1 MHPVR
6 SIGKFLRGKTTPGQL
21 SLAMVFGSMLG
32 FLPAFFVPSTAG
44 GGFAQ
49 APGLILAVIGLVLV
63 LNINVLAVVVV
74 AVLVKPLS
82 LLLLPASFHVGR
94 WLIDGPLQPLFHFL
108 VNAPVTAWFGLEYYA
123 TTGGLVLGA
132 VLGLVLSIPARR
144 ILADLNRRCAAS
156 AEGQDVG
163 AIQRSLTWLLLGPTK
178 GLQGGSPALVERH
191 RRAFVIRPSG
201 IVLVLISVS
210 CMFLFQRWLS
220 TPLLTHGLRSGL
232 TVVNGATVDLESAE
246 IDFTSG
252 ALRITNLAI
261 ADTADL
267 THDSFAATSL
277 EASLDTT
284 ALLSRRF
291 VIDTLR
297 ADGASMGMERQTPGV
312 LTQPLPEPPPP
323 PTGRMTI
330 EDYIREVK
338 LWRARI
344 EQIRKWLDYF
354 ASDEDEPDQQTVEEK
369 QRELEKQIEQYGL
382 ARVTADHLREEWP
395 LVWIRSIAI
404 ERVPCA
410 WLDGDVLN
418 FNGSDVSSEPWLVSS
433 PVKLDIATTTD
444 KFKFDLEGRSN
455 NRSLASL
462 DFALRHLTIDRVFR
476 RLKIRGQPP
485 LRGGTLDVTIQG
497 ELLRDKGRMAVDLP
511 VQVELHDTVFALG
524 NLPPTPVEHLVL
536 PIGVHGRADNPTI
549 SLNDRAL
556 TQALVAA
563 GKQRLANFV
572 REQGGAL
579 LGSVPGADKLL
590 ESGETINQL
599 LQGGDKA
606 KEAKKKVIDGAK
618 ERAKSELEKRLPGIR
633 GILPGGK

>member
-21 SLAMVFGSMLG
+21 ALATVFGGMLG
-32 FLPAFFVPSTAG
+32 FLPAFFVPTAAG

-49 APGLILAVIGLVLV
+49 APGLILSIACLVLV
-63 LNINVLAVVVV
+63 LNVNVIAVMLV
-74 AVLVKPLS
+74 AIVVKPLS
-82 LLLLPASFHVGR
+82 LLLLPASFEIGR
-94 WLIDGPLQPLFHFL
+94 WLIDGPLQPMFHFL

-123 TTGGLVLGA
+123 TTGGLLLGGLLGVL
-132 VLGLVLSIPARR
+132 LSIPAKR
-144 ILADLNRRCAAS
+144 IVKNLNRRCTAS
-156 AEGQDVG
+156 ADSQNVG
-163 AIQRSLTWLLLGPTK
+163 AIQRTLTWVLLGPAK
-178 GLQGGSPALVERH
+178 GYPGGSQELLEHH

-201 IVLVLISVS
+201 IVLVLISFS

-220 TPLLTHGLRSGL
+220 TPLLTNGLRSGL

-277 EASLDTT
+277 EASLDTR
-284 ALLSRRF
+284 ALLCRRF
-291 VIDTLR
+291 VIDTLS
-297 ADGASMGMERQTPGV
+297 ADGASMGLERETPGV
-312 LTQPLPEPPPP
+312 LTQPAPEPPPS

-330 EDYIREVK
+330 EDYIRQAK

-354 ASDEDEPDQQTVEEK
+354 ASEEDEPDQQTVEEK
-369 QRELEKQIEQYGL
+369 QRQLEQQIEQYGL

-418 FNGSDVSSEPWLVSS
+418 FNGTDVSSEPWLVSS

-462 DFALRHLTIDRVFR
+462 DFALRNLTIDRVFR

-485 LRGGTLDVTIQG
+485 LRGGTLDLTIQG
-497 ELLRDKGRMAVDLP
+497 ELLRDKGRMTVDLP
-511 VQVELHDTVFALG
+511 VQIDLHDTVFALG

-536 PIGVHGRADNPTI
+536 PIGVHGPADNPTI

-579 LGSVPGADKLL
+579 LGSVPGANKLL

-606 KEAKKKVIDGAK
+606 KDAAKKALEDAK
-618 ERAKSELEKRLPGIR
+618 KRAKSELEKKLPGIR